1 MINTILQ
8 KIRQLAAPVLATVM
22 QGSGTAALY
31 LCSSTFLA
39 MLLTALYVSFAW
51 DIDKERWY
59 RAFAVLQGIEDDEA
73 QEEVRN
79 RIIDTSFEQML
90 DRRAVRGLS
99 DEYQAV
105 RQQIVDLPLPP
116 PEEPV
121 AAAPPPAPS
130 SADRINAYLKRVK
143 DDLAKSQSAGLDDL
157 TDIIGNADPDWAKEV
172 IRKFWKDGQNKRV
185 LQMFA
190 AMEDRERKR
199 ILYTMMV
206 DDTDELKDLCEIL
219 LKIGDG
225 EPMSSI
231 INNAAEEPE

>member
-1 MINTILQ
+1 M
-8 KIRQLAAPVLATVM
+8 ATVM

-39 MLLTALYVSFAW
+39 MLLLAAYVSYAW

-59 RAFAVLQGIEDDEA
+59 RALAVLQGIEDDEA

-79 RIIDTSFEQML
+79 RIIDTSYNATL
-90 DRRAVRGLS
+90 DRRAERGLT

-116 PEEPV
+116 PDEP
-121 AAAPPPAPS
+121 AAPPPPPAPS

-157 TDIIGNADPDWAKEV
+157 TDIVGNADPDWAKEV

-199 ILYTMMV
+199 ILYSFLV
-206 DDTDELKDLCEIL
+206 EDTEELKDLCEMLQRIA
-219 LKIGDG
+219 DG
-225 EPMSSI
+225 EPLSSI